1 MLLVL
6 LALQAFTVLASPSAS
21 CLQGLAC
28 TRGVT
33 SGVRSDARSRRLLT
47 REELQFAIREAF
59 GSDSSDLKV
68 QIVDF
73 SKTPV
78 PAGKLVFLS
87 SGATP
92 PSISRPDNPFLW
104 RGKMIS
110 EAGSEIACWVRVTV
124 LTRRRLVQTK
134 TALVAGTILQAGDLE
149 TVQTVACPL
158 LTPLDEDPGSY
169 LGFALKRSLRAS
181 TVLTR
186 QMVEPAPL
194 VRRGS
199 RVQVEAISGTAH
211 ISFEAE
217 AHANGRAGQSIE
229 LSNLHTGR
237 LFWGTVNGKGSVSV
251 RVNR

>member
-1 MLLVL
+1 M
-6 LALQAFTVLASPSAS
+6 
-21 CLQGLAC
+21 
-28 TRGVT
+28 
-33 SGVRSDARSRRLLT
+33 SGRQSDARTRHLLT
-47 REELQFAIREAF
+47 PKDLQVAISKTF
-59 GSDSSDLKV
+59 GSDSSDLEI

-78 PAGKLVFLS
+78 PAGRPVFAF

-92 PSISRPDNPFLW
+92 PPISHPDSPFLW
-104 RGKMIS
+104 RGKVIS
-110 EAGSEIACWVRVTV
+110 DTGPEISCWVRVTV
-124 LTRRRLVQTK
+124 LARRQMVQTK
-134 TALVAGTILQAGDLE
+134 VALVAGTILQAGDLE

-158 LTPLDEDPGSY
+158 LTPLDEDRGSY

-186 QMVEPAPL
+186 QMVGPAPL

-199 RVQVEAISGTAH
+199 RVQVEAVSGTAH